1 MDEEVLEVAHTI
13 KKIRLLFEAVYTSF
27 KLSRADEVL
36 GGSQKRLPGLREKWS
51 EIQEVMTTI
60 DRHSSVVSLS

>member
-27 KLSRADEVL
+27 KLSRADGVL
-36 GGSQKRLPGLREKWS
+36 EKFQKRRPSLGEKWS